1 MPRAL
6 LINYTAPP
14 DRYDEMLDADGNVR
28 PHWRD
33 LMQLLKDASPV
44 AMRHRVELADRSI
57 QENGVA
63 YNVFDDPEGHDRP
76 WVLDPLPLIIDAD
89 EWRHLNEAVAQRA
102 RLLNAVLAD
111 LYGEQRLLTEGLLP
125 ASLVFGRQGFLWPCH
140 EVTPPGGI
148 YLHHYAVDL
157 ARSRDGHWWVIGDRT
172 QAPAG
177 AGYALENRLI
187 TSRVFPQ
194 LFRNLKVQ
202 RLGSFFSTLQRSFE
216 HWAPTD
222 EGERPLVVLLTPGPR
237 TETYFEHTYLAR
249 YLGYPLVEGQ
259 DLTVRDETVYL
270 KTLTGLQR
278 VHAILRRQDDEWCD
292 PLELRGESTL
302 GVPGLLH
309 VVRAGRVLIGNALG
323 SGLTGASAMM
333 GFLPAIADRLLG
345 ETLKLPSVATWW
357 CGEAPALEYAVSHLD
372 ELVIKPTYPS
382 QRLEPVFGSELQ
394 GEARAQMIA
403 RIRARPYAYVAQE
416 WVRLSQAPVWSR
428 EKNQTL
434 QPRSV
439 ALRLFAVATP
449 DGYRVMPGGLAR
461 SAGSADALVQT
472 MRRGGASKD
481 TWVLAD
487 GPVDTFSLLESAA
500 GKGELVR
507 SGQNMSSR
515 VVENLFWTGRY
526 SERFDATA
534 RLLRLALS
542 RYIDNGGEGSP
553 EFESLVGLCVDLR
566 ILRPGREKKKKES
579 DNAAWIPVELRL
591 REAVRDGTRQN
602 SVADSVGRLFW
613 SAAQVRERLSRDHW
627 QSLTRLQRDMQADSR
642 RDAELGEILIQLDQ
656 LIQVSSS
663 LTGFT
668 MDNMTRDTVWRVLR
682 VGRRIERL
690 HFFAGAV
697 SAFLRT
703 VPKRNGRHLEWLLE
717 LTDSIITYRSRY
729 ARTPELMSVIDLV
742 VLDESNPHSVIL
754 QVNALERYLNLLKV
768 ELGDLPEAEFR
779 EASAQFRGVDLQML
793 KYSPA
798 AGCLEFAKQLALLE
812 HAALELSDRIGM
824 RFFTHVD
831 AVSHQTLAR

>member
-6 LINYTAPP
+6 LNNYTCPP
-14 DRYDEMLDADGNVR
+14 DRYDEMLDADGVVR
-28 PHWRD
+28 PHWRAM
-33 LMQLLKDASPV
+33 LQLLKDAAPS
-44 AMRHRVELADRSI
+44 AMRQRVEFADRSI

-63 YNVFDDPEGHDRP
+63 YNVFDDPDGYDRP

-89 EWRHLNEAVAQRA
+89 EWRHLSEAVAQRA
-102 RLLNAVLAD
+102 QLLNAVLAD
-111 LYGEQRLLTEGLLP
+111 LYGEQRLLADGLLP
-125 ASLVFGRQGFLWPCH
+125 PALVFGRQGFLWPCH
-140 EVTPPGGI
+140 DVTPPGGI
-148 YLHHYAVDL
+148 FLHHYAVDL
-157 ARSRDGHWWVIGDRT
+157 ARSPDGHWWVIGDRT

-177 AGYALENRLI
+177 AGYALENRII
-187 TSRVFPQ
+187 TSRAFPQ

-202 RLGSFFSTLQRSFE
+202 SLGGFFGALQRSFE

-222 EGERPLVVLLTPGPR
+222 DGEQPFVVLLTPGPH

-278 VHAILRRQDDEWCD
+278 VHAIMRRQDDEWCD

-309 VVRAGRVLIGNALG
+309 VLRAGRVLIGNALG

-333 GFLPAIADRLLG
+333 GFLPAIAKRLLG
-345 ETLKLPSVATWW
+345 ETLKLPSIATWW
-357 CGEAPALEYAVSHLD
+357 CGETPALEYAIKNLEH
-372 ELVIKPTYPS
+372 LVIKPTFPS

-394 GEARAQMIA
+394 GEARERMIK
-403 RIRARPYAYVAQE
+403 RIRARPQAYVVQE
-416 WVRLSQAPVWSR
+416 WVRLSQTPVWGR
-428 EKNQTL
+428 EKGQAL
-434 QPRSV
+434 QARTV
-439 ALRLFAVATP
+439 GLRLYAVATT

-461 SAGSADALVQT
+461 SSGSADALVQT

-487 GPVDTFSLLESAA
+487 AADERFSPLESAA
-500 GKGELVR
+500 GKSELVR

-515 VVENLFWTGRY
+515 VVENLFWIGRY

-553 EFESLVGLCVDLR
+553 EFESLVGMCVVMN
-566 ILRPGREKKKKES
+566 ILRPGREEEE
-579 DNAAWIPVELRL
+579 DEDAWIPVEDRL
-591 REAVRDGTRQN
+591 RQAVRDATHTN
-602 SVADSVGRLFW
+602 SVANAVGRLVW

-627 QSLTRLQRDMQADSR
+627 HSLNRLQRDMQAD
-642 RDAELGEILIQLDQ
+642 AKKGPQLGQILIQLDQ
-656 LIQVSSS
+656 LIQTSSS

-668 MDNMTRDTVWRVLR
+668 MDNMTRDTVWRMLR

-690 HFFAGAV
+690 HFFAGAI
-697 SAFLRT
+697 SAFLHTLPR
-703 VPKRNGRHLEWLLE
+703 RNGRHLEWLLE

-729 ARTPELMSVIDLV
+729 ARTPDLLTVIDLV
-742 VLDESNPHSVIL
+742 VLEDSNPHSVIF

-768 ELGDLPEAEFR
+768 ELGDVPETEFR
-779 EASAQFRGVDLQML
+779 EASAQFRKVDLQML
-793 KYSPA
+793 RYRPA
-798 AGCLEFAKQLALLE
+798 AGCVEFAKQLGLLQQ
-812 HAALELSDRIGM
+812 AATDLSNRLGM
-824 RFFTHVD
+824 RFFTHID
-831 AVSHQTLAR
+831 AVSHQTFGR

>member
-111 LYGEQRLLTEGLLP
+111 LYGEQRLLAEGLLP
-125 ASLVFGRQGFLWPCH
+125 PSLVFGRQGFLWPCH
-140 EVTPPGGI
+140 KVTPPGGI

-487 GPVDTFSLLESAA
+487 GPVDTVSLLESAA

-566 ILRPGREKKKKES
+566 ILRPGREKKKK
-579 DNAAWIPVELRL
+579 DGNNAAWIPVELRL

-742 VLDESNPHSVIL
+742 VLDESNPHSVIF

>member
-627 QSLTRLQRDMQADSR
+627 QSLTRLQRDMQADSK

-742 VLDESNPHSVIL
+742 VLDESNPHSVIF

>member
-394 GEARAQMIA
+394 GEARARMIA

-487 GPVDTFSLLESAA
+487 GPVDTVSLLESAA

-566 ILRPGREKKKKES
+566 ILRPGREKKKKEG

-742 VLDESNPHSVIL
+742 VLDESNPHSVIF

>member
-487 GPVDTFSLLESAA
+487 GPVDTVSLLESAA

-742 VLDESNPHSVIL
+742 VLDESNPHSVIF

>member
-140 EVTPPGGI
+140 DVRPPGGI

-566 ILRPGREKKKKES
+566 ILRPGREKKKKDG

-742 VLDESNPHSVIL
+742 VLDESNPHSVIF